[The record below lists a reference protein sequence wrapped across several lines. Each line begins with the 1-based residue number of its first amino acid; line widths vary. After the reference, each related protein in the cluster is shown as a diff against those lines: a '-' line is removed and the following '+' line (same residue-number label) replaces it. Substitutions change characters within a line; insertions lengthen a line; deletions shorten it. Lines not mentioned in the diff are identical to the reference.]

1 MQESKQVV
9 KVADRPA
16 SADDLFGAVPG
27 TVVVGGE
34 SSPTGVS
41 QDVTDPQAN
50 YYQDANGLPVGV
62 DSAEKTAFPEIKVTH
77 TPEDELLQVLTPVY
91 QKAEEQLLK
100 LRGVPGSEDLYF
112 RYKRVVDYSYTW
124 KAYADQQRKT
134 DEEQIKS
141 QEMEAQRLILEAESI
156 LMSANIDT
164 ANVES
169 LYDQVKV
176 IVNRLGSR
184 VSPALQFKLDEFKKF
199 MESKSLKK
207 ETK

>member
-1 MQESKQVV
+1 MQEKP
-9 KVADRPA
+9 KVAVSKIPT
-16 SADDLFGAVPG
+16 SADNFFGVPNG

-34 SSPTGVS
+34 RGPTGVS
-41 QDVTDPQAN
+41 QDITDPQAN

-62 DSAEKTAFPEIKVTH
+62 DSAEKTAFPEIKVIH

-100 LRGVPGSEDLYF
+100 LRGVPGSEDLYN

-164 ANVES
+164 ADVES

-176 IVNRLGSR
+176 IVNRLGSK
-184 VSPALQFKLDEFKKF
+184 VSPALQSKLDEFKKF
-199 MESKSLKK
+199 MELKSLNK